1 MISFI
6 FYLFAI
12 ILVGAGV
19 KVITSR
25 NPMHAALFLVLA
37 FFSSAAIWLL
47 LQAEFL
53 AITLILVYVGAVMV
67 LFLFVVMMLDINTA
81 PLREGFTK
89 NLRVGITV
97 GALVFVEMAFV
108 LVFKWPNA
116 DQELTLLAADAE
128 PNTKVL
134 GNLLY
139 TDYLYPFE
147 IAAAILLVAMVAAI
161 VLTMRLRRQKKFLS
175 PEQQVAVR
183 REDRIRLVNMP
194 AEQKD

>member
-12 ILVGAGV
+12 ILVGSGV

-67 LFLFVVMMLDINTA
+67 LFLFVVMMLDINVA

-89 NLRVGITV
+89 NLPVGITV

-108 LVFKWPNA
+108 LVAKWPNG
-116 DQELTLLAADAE
+116 DKELTLAAADAV
-128 PNTKVL
+128 PNTEVL

-161 VLTMRLRRQKKFLS
+161 VLTMRIRRQKKFLS